1 MGQGHIR
8 QQGKGSSEIKFDL
21 GRDPGTGKCIT
32 RYVTFHGTKRQAQV
46 ELTRMLSRR
55 DEGSH
60 VDPTKMTLAEYL
72 RHWLSNNID
81 RRVAARTAHRH
92 RGIVEKNIIP
102 RLGQV
107 AVRRLTAVHIE
118 AFEAELQREGW
129 VKARAK
135 PRINE
140 GGQPSPPEKR
150 G

>member
-8 QQGKGSSEIKFDL
+8 QQGKGSWEIKFDL
-21 GRDPGTGKCIT
+21 GRDPVTEKRIT

-81 RRVAARTAHRH
+81 RRVAARRAHRH

-107 AVRRLTAVHIE
+107 PV
-118 AFEAELQREGW
+118 
-129 VKARAK
+129 
-135 PRINE
+135 
-140 GGQPSPPEKR
+140 
-150 G
+150 